1 MRLVRQFFGASP
13 RRTRRRSHRGR
24 RARLRTRTRSSA
36 RPAGRVRAMP
46 RFIKNFVCLSE
57 GSRSTYSNGRAGGV
71 GKRLVD
77 VPTGA
82 TRFAR
87 HVAACRTGFDPT
99 APAPLREAV
108 VRRSNAHEL
117 PVVIPGRAA
126 EPRFGARR
134 RAARARGSGARVVPS
149 RGRTDER
156 SGFACRSACSGR
168 LLFPVG
174 FSPLR
179 GVVS

>member
-1 MRLVRQFFGASP
+1 MESAVIVYTFLSSARSGEPRRSGENGESGPLGKRRRCLPEGRFSHVFIRFCSDGRTAGLSRSCGSFGSFFGASP

-99 APAPLREAV
+99 APAPL
-108 VRRSNAHEL
+108 
-117 PVVIPGRAA
+117 
-126 EPRFGARR
+126 
-134 RAARARGSGARVVPS
+134 
-149 RGRTDER
+149 
-156 SGFACRSACSGR
+156 
-168 LLFPVG
+168 
-174 FSPLR
+174 
-179 GVVS
+179 